1 MEDLINKVIEEYV
14 KRALKLSKDL
24 CKEVNFAWN
33 I

>member
-14 KRALKLSKDL
+14 KKILKLSKDM
-24 CKEVNFAWN
+24 CKEIYFAWN